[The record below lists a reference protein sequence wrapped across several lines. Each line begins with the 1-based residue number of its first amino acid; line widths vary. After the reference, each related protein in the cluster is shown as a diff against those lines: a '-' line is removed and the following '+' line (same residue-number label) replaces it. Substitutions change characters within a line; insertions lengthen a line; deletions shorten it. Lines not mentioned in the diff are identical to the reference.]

1 MPKELVTE
9 LGRHWMTYVKEGTVR
24 VLHGIL
30 FGILVF
36 DVGTVSVCVN
46 STTTC
51 TLLGFFPIIR
61 LTLYKW

>member
-1 MPKELVTE
+1 
-9 LGRHWMTYVKEGTVR
+9 MTYVKEGTVR

-51 TLLGFFPIIR
+51 TLLVFFPIIW